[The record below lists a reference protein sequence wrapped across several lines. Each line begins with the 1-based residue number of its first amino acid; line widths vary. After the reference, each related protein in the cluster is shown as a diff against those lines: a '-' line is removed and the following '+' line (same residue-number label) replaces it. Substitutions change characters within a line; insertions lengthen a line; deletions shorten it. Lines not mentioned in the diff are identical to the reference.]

1 MTHILMDVAGAVGTI
16 TIDRRQRF
24 NSLDAGTARDL
35 RKAGLQMARDS
46 AVRAVVLRGAGG
58 VFCSGADLKDIRGA
72 SPSYG
77 NAFQEILE
85 YIHSTISEIR
95 RAPKPFIAAVD
106 GMAAGD
112 EIVLQRIELE
122 VADVPGP

>member
-46 AVRAVVLRGAGG
+46 AVRAVCCAARAA
-58 VFCSGADLKDIRGA
+58 CSAA
-72 SPSYG
+72 
-77 NAFQEILE
+77 
-85 YIHSTISEIR
+85 
-95 RAPKPFIAAVD
+95 API
-106 GMAAGD
+106 
-112 EIVLQRIELE
+112 
-122 VADVPGP
+122 